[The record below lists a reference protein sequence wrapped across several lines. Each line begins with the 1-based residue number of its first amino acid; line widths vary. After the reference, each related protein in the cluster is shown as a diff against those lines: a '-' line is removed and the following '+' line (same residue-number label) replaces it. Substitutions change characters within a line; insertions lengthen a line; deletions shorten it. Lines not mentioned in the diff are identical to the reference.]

1 MLSNIIN
8 KLMTKKP
15 MLDCNEVVKHI
26 MLNPL
31 FEHTDSI
38 LDEFKGIKQYLK
50 EFRMIGRVLPK
61 HLHWNYVD
69 VKSGIHTGRL
79 QRLTDRAKI
88 NTVMGELQAMKV
100 VLTDEELLFIQVITG
115 DLLHHLTMNK
125 LNAEKY
131 SLELEKQYNK

>member
-1 MLSNIIN
+1 
-8 KLMTKKP
+8 MTKKP
-15 MLDCNEVVKHI
+15 LLDYNAVVKQI

-38 LDEFKGIKQYLK
+38 LDGFEGIKRYLQ
-50 EFRMIGRVLPK
+50 EFRMKGRVLPE
-61 HLHWNYVD
+61 HLHWSYVD

-79 QRLTDRAKI
+79 QRLTDKAKI

-100 VLTDEELLFIQVITG
+100 VLTDDESLFIQVMTG

-125 LNAEKY
+125 LNGKKY